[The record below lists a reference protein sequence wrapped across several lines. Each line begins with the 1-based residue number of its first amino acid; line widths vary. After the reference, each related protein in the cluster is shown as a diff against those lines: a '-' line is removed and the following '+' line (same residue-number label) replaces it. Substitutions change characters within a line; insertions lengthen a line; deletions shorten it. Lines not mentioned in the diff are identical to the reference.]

1 MNVVPASTKR
11 LVLSLYRDLLR
22 YGAQLQ
28 HTDQDY
34 FLNRIRREF
43 RQSASLTDPKEIE
56 FCYKVTPTPLSRFC
70 TVSP

>member
-1 MNVVPASTKR
+1 MNIPATSKR

-28 HTDQDY
+28 YTDQEY
-34 FLNRIRREF
+34 FLDRIRREF

-56 FCYKVTPTPLSRFC
+56 FCYRVRIESTRF
-70 TVSP
+70 

>member
-1 MNVVPASTKR
+1 MNLPTTTKR
-11 LVLSLYRDLLR
+11 VVLSLYRDLLR

-28 HTDQDY
+28 YTDQEY

-56 FCYKVTPTPLSRFC
+56 FCYKRGRALLDRARVI
-70 TVSP
+70 

>member
-1 MNVVPASTKR
+1 MNIPATSKR

-28 HTDQDY
+28 YTDQEY
-34 FLNRIRREF
+34 FLGRIRREF

-56 FCYKVTPTPLSRFC
+56 FCYRRGRALLDRGRVL
-70 TVSP
+70 